1 MKEISKEQ
9 FIEHSKKLLEL
20 YPNNEYLKK
29 NIEYLENGGYEKEVQ
44 GINKE
49 YELYQKLIVEYYT
62 ELHLAFNKAYENS
75 IDRNGLINIELK
87 SIKLL
92 LDKGKKSDLTIF
104 DWTNVFKLPPK
115 KAKEIN
121 RFLIKGLEMK
131 KLFLGEVLDFE
142 DFENY
147 SKVRALL
154 FYKQNLKE
162 LQKRIIIDKQTI
174 SNEKQ
179 NFKELEKIWLPNAKI
194 DIAVFLRQG
203 IEKGI
208 WDENYNLI
216 TKRNSIYGSGK
227 TLLASL
233 SVALKDWCINSEID
247 YNIIGEVFCLFF
259 KVEIKSTTNQKYKSF
274 QQGNEKYI
282 YELKRAFNVKTK
294 NS

>member
-1 MKEISKEQ
+1 MKEISKKQ

-20 YPNNEYLKK
+20 YPNNENLKK

-142 DFENY
+142 EFENY

-154 FYKQNLKE
+154 FYKQNLEE
-162 LQKRIIIDKQTI
+162 LEQRMIINKQTI
-174 SNEKQ
+174 SNE
-179 NFKELEKIWLPNAKI
+179 ELHLKILKNIWLVNAKI
-194 DIAVFLRQG
+194 DLEVFLKKG
-203 IEKGI
+203 IEKKI
-208 WDENYNLI
+208 WNENYELI
-216 TKRNSIYGSGK
+216 TKRDSIYGSGK

-233 SVALKDWCINSEID
+233 SIALKDWCINSETD
-247 YNIIGEVFCLFF
+247 YNVIGEAFCSFF
-259 KVEIKSTTNQKYKSF
+259 KIEIKPTTVQKYKSF
-274 QQGNEKYI
+274 QSGNPKHIEN
-282 YELKRAFNVKTK
+282 LKRTFNITT
-294 NS
+294 